1 MTPRYIELMQRRI
14 GVVFVSRRNSLRS
27 VLAEA
32 CLAHLDQKHRFTI
45 FSCGHPGHIERV
57 IHPAAVGALHSASIP
72 LVKTSGRGWDELA
85 RTGSLAVDLVITL
98 DAGVQTL
105 QPNWPGQPDAALWA
119 YPDIAADK
127 KAEQVGHDALH
138 VLYSLKRRLELLI
151 NLPLHGAD
159 RTALRDDLRDMAHMR

>member
-1 MTPRYIELMQRRI
+1 M
-14 GVVFVSRRNSLRS
+14 
-27 VLAEA
+27 
-32 CLAHLDQKHRFTI
+32 
-45 FSCGHPGHIERV
+45 
-57 IHPAAVGALHSASIP
+57 
-72 LVKTSGRGWDELA
+72 
-85 RTGSLAVDLVITL
+85 DLVITL